1 MVGKFGITT
10 GTALMFVYTAELF
23 PTVVRN
29 TATGM
34 CTTASRV
41 GSCIAPFL
49 LKLSQYFKYLPYIT
63 LGSLAVVSAFAT
75 VFLPESFGRPL
86 PQTIEQ
92 MHKRERMKCPFITRK
107 GQSKHV
113 KIFESRL

>member
-1 MVGKFGITT
+1 
-10 GTALMFVYTAELF
+10 
-23 PTVVRN
+23 
-29 TATGM
+29 M
-34 CTTASRV
+34 CTTVSRV

-63 LGSLAVVSAFAT
+63 LGTLAVVSAFAT

-92 MHKRERMKCPFITRK
+92 MHKRERADEGVFNICK
-107 GQSKHV
+107 
-113 KIFESRL
+113 